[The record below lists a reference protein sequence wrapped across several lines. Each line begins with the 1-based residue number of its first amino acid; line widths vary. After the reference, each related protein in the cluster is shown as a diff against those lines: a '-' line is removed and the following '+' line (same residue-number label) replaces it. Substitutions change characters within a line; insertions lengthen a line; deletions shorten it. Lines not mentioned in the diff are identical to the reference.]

1 MEKGPRISIVTPSF
15 NQGKFI
21 GETIE
26 SVLRQNYPNVEHI
39 VMDGASTDGTL
50 KVLARYPHL
59 RVISEPDSGQAEA
72 INKGFRMA
80 TGDIWGF
87 LNSDDTLMP
96 NALISVAREFALDRG
111 PDVVMGRCRFVDE
124 KGHYLGIEHPS
135 YFESHQR
142 VLAVWKGH
150 FIPQP
155 AVFWKKKVWDKCGGM
170 DENLNSQ
177 WIDYDLFCRFSKSFK
192 FHPINRILATYRLHG
207 HSKSEKSSVDD
218 RLEEAIQISRRYW
231 GRTWSPKFLK
241 LAISL
246 GWFRFDRIGRA
257 RRLVALARESRRHH
271 NRRKTII
278 SALSAFFLA
287 PEVAFYTS
295 FNPAFRH
302 KIQGFFRS
310 ALERLRRRNDIDP
323 RTAAYLEHHNVWE
336 DNRVGPSL
344 TVTRNCDAAVKSIQ
358 IKGHMDLSYM
368 PRNPFL
374 IVFVNGQEVGRK
386 SFKRSGDFSLNF
398 ELPKNVPRDPI
409 TIEIRATS
417 WYVPHSFYKNGD
429 FRPISWRMEDIS
441 FNGFTR
447 LEKNNDLKSRLTG

>member
-1 MEKGPRISIVTPSF
+1 MEKGPSISIVTPSF

-39 VMDGASTDGTL
+39 VMDGASTDETL
-50 KVLARYPHL
+50 KVLTRYPHL
-59 RVISEPDSGQAEA
+59 RVISEPDCGQAEA

-80 TGDIWGF
+80 KGDIWGF

-135 YFESHQR
+135 HFESHQR

-231 GRTWSPKFLK
+231 GRTWSPNFLK

-271 NRRKTII
+271 NRRKTIT
-278 SALSAFFLA
+278 SALSAFLLA

-295 FNPAFRH
+295 FYPAVRH
-302 KIQGFFRS
+302 KTLGFSRS
-310 ALERLRRRNDIDP
+310 ALERLRRRNGTDP
-323 RTAAYLEHHNVWE
+323 RTAAYLENHNVWD

-344 TVTRNCDAAVKSIQ
+344 IMTRHCDQTAKSIQ
-358 IKGHMDLSYM
+358 IEGSVDLSYM
-368 PRNPFL
+368 RQNFSL
-374 IVFVNGQEVGRK
+374 IVFVNDQEVGRK
-386 SFKRSGDFSLNF
+386 EFKKNEDFSLKF
-398 ELPKNVPRDPI
+398 KLPKIERSGPI
-409 TIEIRATS
+409 TIEITAS
-417 WYVPHSFYKNGD
+417 AWFVPHSFFKNGD
-429 FRPISWRMEDIS
+429 FRPISWRMENVSI
-441 FNGFTR
+441 N
-447 LEKNNDLKSRLTG
+447 EP

>member
-1 MEKGPRISIVTPSF
+1 
-15 NQGKFI
+15 
-21 GETIE
+21 
-26 SVLRQNYPNVEHI
+26 
-39 VMDGASTDGTL
+39 MDGASTDETL
-50 KVLARYPHL
+50 KVLAQYPHL

-96 NALISVAREFALDRG
+96 NTLISVAREFAFGRG
-111 PDVVMGRCRFVDE
+111 VDVVMGRCRFVDE

-135 YFESHQR
+135 HFESHQR

-155 AVFWKKKVWDKCGGM
+155 AVFWKKHVWDKCGGM

-177 WIDYDLFCRFSKSFK
+177 WIDYDLFCRFSKGFK

-207 HSKSEKSSVDD
+207 HSKSEKSSADD

-231 GRTWSPKFLK
+231 GRAWSPKCLK

-257 RRLVALARESRRHH
+257 TRFLDSARESRRHH
-271 NRRKTII
+271 NRRKALVGAV
-278 SALSAFFLA
+278 SALLLA

-295 FNPAFRH
+295 FYPAFRH
-302 KIQGFFRS
+302 KTLGFSRS
-310 ALERLRRRNDIDP
+310 ALERLRRRNGIDP
-323 RTAAYLEHHNVWE
+323 RTTAYLENRNVWE

-344 TVTRNCDAAVKSIQ
+344 IITRNCEETVRSIQ
-358 IKGHMDLSYM
+358 IRGSVDLSYM
-368 PRNPFL
+368 RRNFFL
-374 IVFVNGQEVGRK
+374 IVFVNDQEVGRK
-386 SFKRSGDFSLNF
+386 KFKKNEDFSLNF
-398 ELPKNVPRDPI
+398 ELPKKEESGSI
-409 TIEIRATS
+409 TIEIKATE
-417 WYVPHSFYKNGD
+417 WFVPHSFFKNGD
-429 FRPISWRMEDIS
+429 FRPISWRMEDIALNS
-441 FNGFTR
+441 
-447 LEKNNDLKSRLTG
+447 K